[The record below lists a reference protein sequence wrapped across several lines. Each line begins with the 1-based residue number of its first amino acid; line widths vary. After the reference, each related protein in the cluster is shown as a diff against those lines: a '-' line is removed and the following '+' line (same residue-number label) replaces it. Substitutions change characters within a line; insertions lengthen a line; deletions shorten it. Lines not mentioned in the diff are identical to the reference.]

1 MRTISL
7 FKSLFRLIQRL
18 LPVKNTADKEYKK
31 MLKHILK
38 HGNIKHDRTGTGT
51 VSIFGYQ
58 MRIPL
63 SEGFPL
69 LTTKKVSFKMI
80 AIELLWFVSGET
92 NIRPLV
98 LQGCNIWNKDAY
110 RGYKE
115 KVFPLI
121 HDGELPTSEFL
132 LSYDEYIQK
141 IKTDEKFAEE
151 YGDLGKT
158 YGYQWRKREVD
169 QLKNVIQS
177 IKSNPDSR
185 RHLVVSWDSD
195 TVDSL
200 VLPPCH
206 PLFQFYIENGKLS
219 CHFYMRS
226 NDVFLGNPYNI
237 ASYALLTMMIA
248 HECGLELGDVIYSG
262 GDVHL
267 YSNHIEQAKLQ
278 LKRKPYKL
286 PTVILN
292 PEVKSVFDF
301 NLEDFTLNNY
311 KHHSAIKGEMS
322 T

>member
-7 FKSLFRLIQRL
+7 FKSLFRLINKL
-18 LPVKNTADKEYKK
+18 PPVKNTVDKEYKK
-31 MLKHILK
+31 LLKHILK
-38 HGNIKHDRTGTGT
+38 NGVIKSDRTGTGT
-51 VSIFGYQ
+51 ISTFGYQ

-69 LTTKKVSFKMI
+69 LTTKFVSLKMI
-80 AIELLWFVSGET
+80 AIELLWFISGET

-115 KVFPLI
+115 KIKEMVANGRVPINHRMLA
-121 HDGELPTSEFL
+121 
-132 LSYDEYIQK
+132 YDEYIQK
-141 IKTDEKFAEE
+141 LKTDEKFAEE

-158 YGYQWRKREVD
+158 YGYQWRKRGVD

-206 PLFQFYIENGKLS
+206 PLFQFYVENGKLS

-248 HECGLELGDVIYSG
+248 QECNLELGDLIYSG

-267 YSNHIEQAKLQ
+267 YKNHIEQAKTQ
-278 LKRKPYKL
+278 IKRRPYKL
-286 PTVILN
+286 PTVTLN
-292 PEVKSVFDF
+292 PDVKSVFDF
-301 NLEDFTLNNY
+301 KLEDITLHNY
-311 KHHSAIKGEMS
+311 KHHPAIKGEMS